1 MQMKRNLLILAG
13 ALSLI
18 SLWGCAT
25 AMLSEQAAHQ
35 AAPPT
40 VEICSFD
47 VSSPGSDVATLIVQ
61 FRQPSYQVFAEKYAV
76 KIDAK
81 APLVVS
87 KQSDV
92 TIKLN
97 AGSHSLKFYVT
108 SSNPADSEN
117 VTFGEST
124 KKDVVTTKNQE
135 LKFKYVG
142 PIRLTGSGNLE
153 ELK

>member
-1 MQMKRNLLILAG
+1 MKRNLLILAG
-13 ALSLI
+13 GLLLI
-18 SLWGCAT
+18 SSWGCAT

-40 VEICSFD
+40 VENFSFD
-47 VSSPGSDVATLIVQ
+47 LSTPGADLGTLIVQ
-61 FRQPSYQVFAEKYAV
+61 FRQPSYQVFAEKYAIKV
-76 KIDAK
+76 DSK

-108 SSNPADSEN
+108 SSNPADSEK

-124 KKDVVTTKNQE
+124 KKDIVTTKNQE
-135 LKFKYVG
+135 QKLKYVG

-153 ELK
+153 EIK